1 MCDADDVM
9 DEGCGVM
16 MRWDGVGW
24 GGMLRQVLLLH
35 LKRFMFDGANAHK
48 TMTRV
53 EFPDSLSLLE
63 YYSKGTAEEGTHDYH
78 LIGGAA
84 FSPFLPRARSISLSL
99 SLSLS
104 LIHPSSLSLS
114 LSRARARTRSR
125 YICTHTQIY
134 MHACI
139 CWRKLPARQDERLSF
154 CPLPLLPLFDWRS
167 SFSVS
172 PPTTPL
178 PPSLPPSLPTV

>member
-1 MCDADDVM
+1 
-9 DEGCGVM
+9 
-16 MRWDGVGW
+16 
-24 GGMLRQVLLLH
+24 MLRQVLLLH

-114 LSRARARTRSR
+114 LSLARARTRSR
-125 YICTHTQIY
+125 YICTHTHI
-134 MHACI
+134 HACMHM
-139 CWRKLPARQDERLSF
+139 LAQVA
-154 CPLPLLPLFDWRS
+154 CPPRRA
-167 SFSVS
+167 VVI
-172 PPTTPL
+172 L
-178 PPSLPPSLPTV
+178 PPPPSASF